1 MLSEIMS
8 SNQIANTNSPIL
20 NSLMRDNPGVDLEE
34 EKLKEEFL
42 DFQKNL
48 HELSN
53 IKQNDKIGRD
63 NDGKYYIFSASMFQK
78 LTRLIYRE
86 NREWSFKYL
95 DEDFTK
101 FMNFLDRV
109 INKRRNNYSMGMKI
123 FISKITDCIDSLIP
137 GLHNLKLTYPKESNI
152 VAKIESIIV
161 TLIDFKNT
169 VRNYENAKIISSVF
183 RKRAFS
189 E

>member
-8 SNQIANTNSPIL
+8 SNQLAHTNSPIL

-34 EKLKEEFL
+34 EKLKEEFV

-63 NDGKYYIFSASMFQK
+63 SDGKYYIFSASMFQK

-86 NREWSFKYL
+86 NREWTFKYL

-101 FMNFLDRV
+101 FMKFLDNV
-109 INKRRNNYSMGMKI
+109 IAKYKSNYTMAMKI
-123 FISKITDCIDSLIP
+123 FVSKITDFIDNIMP
-137 GLHNLKLTYPKESNI
+137 GLYHLKKTYPEESNL
-152 VAKIESIIV
+152 VAKIDSIIV
-161 TLIDFKNT
+161 TLIDFKDSTRRNT
-169 VRNYENAKIISSVF
+169 NMNIVTSVL
-183 RKRAFS
+183 RKRALS